1 MTILIS
7 EYEKIVKDTDQFAPK
22 DIQPILLGLFG
33 EVGSAMSAVKKL
45 KRENKAF
52 GGYKQAVIDELGD
65 AFWYFTALT
74 MRCKLSVSDV
84 IYGHTKD
91 NKNAPLLQ
99 ANDDPQRPVS
109 QVLKLPPATGDI
121 SKALIQLGHATSS
134 LFKIEGANKAT
145 RRDLLSKFAIIF
157 LKVISLVKV
166 SFESILDIN
175 SKKVQGRFIMPDAA
189 DLPDFDKDFLPEEQ
203 LPRNFEIEIK
213 ERKNGK
219 VYMQMNGVFI
229 GDPLTDNIR
238 VEDFFRFH
246 DVLHFSH
253 VAILHWSPTIR
264 GLLKR
269 KRKSKPA
276 FDEGEDSGR
285 GVVIEEGLAAWVFS
299 KAKELDYFEG
309 HDKVSIDILKT
320 IEDFVKGYEVAK
332 CPAALWEKA
341 ILDGYKVF
349 RQVVKRKSGIIIVNR
364 DERTLTYRPLEEENG

>member
-1 MTILIS
+1 MIKLILD
-7 EYEKIVKDTDQFAPK
+7 YEKIADSTDRFAQD
-22 DIQPILLGLFG
+22 DIQSILLGLFG
-33 EVGSAMSAVKKL
+33 EVGSIMAALKKL
-45 KRENKAF
+45 KRDGTDF
-52 GGYKQAVIDELGD
+52 SIYKEAVVEELGD

-74 MRCKLSVSDV
+74 KRYELSILDMVPDSV
-84 IYGHTKD
+84 
-91 NKNAPLLQ
+91 KNNINTQRFDSRGLETAENI
-99 ANDDPQRPVS
+99 AN
-109 QVLKLPPATGDI
+109 T
-121 SKALIQLGHATSS
+121 SKALIKLGQKTSS
-134 LFKIEGANKAT
+134 IIGIKNADKSEHHQI
-145 RRDLLSKFAIIF
+145 LSTFAIAFFELISHAEVDF
-157 LKVISLVKV
+157 KDVLKT
-166 SFESILDIN
+166 N
-175 SKKVQGRFIMPDAA
+175 SDKIKDCFIMPDDA
-189 DLPDFDKDFLPEEQ
+189 DLLDFDKDFSPEEQ
-203 LPRNFEIEIK
+203 LPRKFEIEIK

-299 KAKELDYFEG
+299 KAKELDYFDG
-309 HDKVSIDILKT
+309 HDKISIDILKT
-320 IEDFVKGYEVAK
+320 IKDFVKGYEVAQ

-349 RQVVKRKSGIIIVNR
+349 RQVVKSKSGIIIVNR
-364 DERTLTYRPLEEENG
+364 DERTLTYRPIDKKND